1 VINYDAL
8 ATAFCLL
15 HGNPPKSLRYRNRLF
30 SVTDRQ
36 AAVYRARAELFM
48 REQCPV
54 ETNTIKR
61 LKVQRN
67 KMLRALYHQHGLVS
81 K

>member
-1 VINYDAL
+1 VNYDAL

-30 SVTDRQ
+30 SATDQR
-36 AAVYRARAELFM
+36 AVAYRKHAETFM
-48 REQCPV
+48 TEQCPD
-54 ETNTIKR
+54 ESYSFR
-61 LKVQRN
+61 GLKIQRN
-67 KMLRALYHQHGLVS
+67 KMLRALYAQHGIES